1 MYADP
6 AHIRKKRVNL
16 SLNEDEMRAVE
27 AISALNKQQPSA
39 FLRELVMESL
49 LRHCHGVNSAGI
61 ATEMRALHS

>member
-16 SLNEDEMRAVE
+16 SLNDDEMRAVE

-49 LRHCHGVNSAGI
+49 MRHGINSGFD

>member
-6 AHIRKKRVNL
+6 RHIRIKRVNL

-39 FLRELVMESL
+39 FLRELVMDAL
-49 LRHCHGVNSAGI
+49 LRVHGADSGND
-61 ATEMRALHS
+61 ATNLRALQA